1 MKIVRKIKVINY
13 WIKLL
18 RRRNSLEFKVYN
30 MLRNDCDR
38 TDTQVNSWAGQV
50 KNELQKCGL
59 SEIWENQLL
68 IDIPSDLIKQRI
80 TDRYKQSWY
89 SKISNSNRLATY
101 SSIKTDFSFE
111 PYLYMLSNP
120 RFRMALT
127 KFRVSAHSLAIETGR
142 HTGTERNMRKCVLC
156 NMNVVE
162 SEFHFMLV
170 CPFYSELRNKYLPR
184 YYNHWPT
191 LHKFEEL
198 MSKQSKQNIHHISR
212 YIHYA
217 FQKRTNFLN

>member
-1 MKIVRKIKVINY
+1 
-13 WIKLL
+13 
-18 RRRNSLEFKVYN
+18 

-38 TDTQVNSWAGQV
+38 TDTCMQVNSSGGQV

-80 TDRYKQSWY
+80 TDQYKQSWLC
-89 SKISNSNRLATY
+89 SSNRLTTY
-101 SSIKTDFSFE
+101 NSITTNFSFK
-111 PYLYMLSNP
+111 PYSNMSNH

-142 HTGTERNMRKCVLC
+142 HTGTERNLRKCVLC

-170 CPFYSELRNKYLPR
+170 CPFYS
-184 YYNHWPT
+184 
-191 LHKFEEL
+191 
-198 MSKQSKQNIHHISR
+198 
-212 YIHYA
+212 
-217 FQKRTNFLN
+217 